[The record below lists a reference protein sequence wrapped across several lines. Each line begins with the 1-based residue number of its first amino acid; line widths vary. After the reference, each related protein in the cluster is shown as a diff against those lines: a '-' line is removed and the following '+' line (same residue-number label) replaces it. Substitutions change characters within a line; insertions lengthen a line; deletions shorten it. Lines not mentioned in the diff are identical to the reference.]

1 MIQEGASH
9 DPYEDAVAAMRL
21 YKRMRTVSHLPTQ
34 SREDGTHYHSHSPT
48 GIMKVNKELEPMEL
62 LQLSKCRFHCWCLDA

>member
-21 YKRMRTVSHLPTQ
+21 YKRMRMVSHLPLQ
-34 SREDGTHYHSHSPT
+34 GKKEGSHLRPPSDA
-48 GIMKVNKELEPMEL
+48 IKVKKELEPMEL
-62 LQLSKCRFHCWCLDA
+62 LHLSKCHFHCWCLDA